1 MRIKPE
7 AALQKQVI
15 DTLMVLGYKVFE
27 TGKTRTKVR
36 CTKCGA
42 YSYATGYQGN
52 TPGLQDLYIHSS
64 HHLWG
69 SKAVAIELKA
79 AKGKASEIQQEIA
92 DAGYTTIC
100 RSTEE
105 VLLVISRVEA
115 ELNNWTTVDKITR
128 FVEANYGL
136 FETKY

>member
-52 TPGLQDLYIHSS
+52 TPGLPDLYIHSS

-79 AKGKASEIQQEIA
+79 AKGKTSEVQQEIA

-100 RSTEE
+100 RSIEE
-105 VLLVISRVEA
+105 VLSVISRVEA
-115 ELNNWTTVDKITR
+115 DLNNWTAIDKITR
-128 FVEANYGL
+128 FMEANFGL

>member
-1 MRIKPE
+1 MRSKPE
-7 AALQKQVI
+7 ALLQKQVV
-15 DTLMVLGYKVFE
+15 DTLTLLGYKVFE

-36 CTKCGA
+36 CTKCGS

-52 TPGLQDLYIHSS
+52 TPGLPDLYIHSS

-79 AKGKASEIQQEIA
+79 AKGKASDVQQEIA

-100 RSTEE
+100 RSVRE
-105 VLLVISRVEA
+105 VIAVIMKVETD
-115 ELNNWTTVDKITR
+115 LNNWTTLDKISR
-128 FVEANYGL
+128 FVEANNGL
-136 FETKY
+136 F